1 MTITLQDA
9 FVFQTPMM
17 EGEIPVQIFYW
28 SNWVQPAMKAVLSPR
43 LNPQIS
49 TRIGTV
55 GMQITP
61 LQMVEQEFIIQLG
74 TLKKYPPLMATL
86 QLHPGDRL
94 EDLTGNC
101 LGLQMP
107 MDME

>member
-1 MTITLQDA
+1 MTIILQGA

-17 EGEIPVQIFYW
+17 EEEALVQIFYW
-28 SNWVQPAMKAVLSPR
+28 SNWVPLVMKVIPFQLLSLQTSVP
-43 LNPQIS
+43 
-49 TRIGTV
+49 TGTV